1 MTDTPWRDPNL
12 PEPPKKDTDPFQ
24 FPDVSF
30 DAVGSTGLMP
40 ESEATS
46 PSSPPSSEPVPSTD
60 EDAASEPAG
69 EAGTVEDAAQPENA
83 DSWDNQQPAQPENAD
98 PWTHPQ
104 SAQPENADP
113 WNNQQPAQPE
123 NADPWNHPQPAQPE
137 NADSWNNQQSAQPQH
152 TDPWNHQQPVPP
164 QNSGNYGPNPAG
176 SYPPPYTPPY
186 DPSEQPPSYSPMGG
200 GWGIPNPPEPP
211 RPKAGK
217 QQKFYLGIIGLLT
230 AVLVVGFVGYAA
242 YSAIFGDPAMPPLL
256 EDTPSSSQNESSGEG
271 TDSQTESSTSPVPDP
286 GEGGTIEISPTPSGD
301 ALIPR
306 DVYSKISPSVVGIV
320 TTITD
325 SEGDTSTD
333 QGSGIVATENGYIIT
348 NSHVVGDSRSTEVK
362 IVTRDE
368 TEYPGVVVGYD
379 RTTDLAIVK
388 IDAEGLTPAEFG
400 DSDLMQVGDTV
411 FAIGNPGGLTYA
423 SSMTMG
429 IVSAQNRVLGSNS
442 KNGMTYIQT
451 DAAINP
457 GNSGG
462 ALVNEY
468 GQVIGINSSKLV
480 APDFEGMGFAI
491 PVSKALDILN
501 SLMNVGY
508 VEGRTRLGITG
519 QDVTE
524 EQAEFYDIPQG
535 FLIMAI
541 DEDSDIGT
549 AGGKVEDIICGVD
562 GETVTCLTDISN
574 LLLNYSP
581 GDTIELTLYRRSEK
595 KELTITVTL
604 LEDKGET
611 QSVN

>member
-40 ESEATS
+40 ESEETS

-60 EDAASEPAG
+60 EDAATEPAG
-69 EAGTVEDAAQPENA
+69 ETGTVEDAAQPENA
-83 DSWDNQQPAQPENAD
+83 DSWNNQQPAQPENTD
-98 PWTHPQ
+98 SWSNQQP
-104 SAQPENADP
+104 AQPENADP

-123 NADPWNHPQPAQPE
+123 NTDSWSNQQPAQPE
-137 NADSWNNQQSAQPQH
+137 NTDSWSNQQPAQPQH

-164 QNSGNYGPNPAG
+164 QNNGNYGPNPAG

-271 TDSQTESSTSPVPDP
+271 TDSQPESSTSPVPDP

-306 DVYSKISPSVVGIV
+306 DVYSKVSPSVVGIV

-348 NSHVVGDSRSTEVK
+348 NSHVVGDSRNTEVK
-362 IVTRDE
+362 VVTRDKV
-368 TEYPGVVVGYD
+368 EYIGVVVGYD

-388 IDAEGLTPAEFG
+388 INAEDLTPAEFG

-429 IVSAQNRVLGSNS
+429 IVSAQDRVLGSNS

-491 PVSKALDILN
+491 SCEQSAGYPQQPDECGLCGGPYPSGHYRAGCHGGTGGIL
-501 SLMNVGY
+501 
-508 VEGRTRLGITG
+508 
-519 QDVTE
+519 
-524 EQAEFYDIPQG
+524 
-535 FLIMAI
+535 
-541 DEDSDIGT
+541 
-549 AGGKVEDIICGVD
+549 
-562 GETVTCLTDISN
+562 
-574 LLLNYSP
+574 
-581 GDTIELTLYRRSEK
+581 
-595 KELTITVTL
+595 
-604 LEDKGET
+604 
-611 QSVN
+611 